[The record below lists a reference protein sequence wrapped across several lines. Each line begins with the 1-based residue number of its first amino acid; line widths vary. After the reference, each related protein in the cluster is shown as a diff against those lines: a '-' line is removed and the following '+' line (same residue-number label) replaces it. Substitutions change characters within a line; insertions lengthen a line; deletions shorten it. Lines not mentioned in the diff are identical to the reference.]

1 MGAPAAGG
9 LTMLKVPLDILPED
23 ATDRHRALRDY
34 FCDKDAEAL
43 RNGDG
48 WELKL
53 FWPGGE
59 ERHVDP
65 KLEEGLRL
73 WGGIGLNQMPMAQ
86 RRSGRVLRALYDTW
100 TLHSWSEWF
109 RGTDHASG
117 ETLTILHIDD
127 HRDLGSPRLFRRSG
141 RWVDSITGE
150 VFEFDDPASVR
161 SAIESGAV
169 GMGSFLTPVLH
180 RFPEADV
187 RQLGQA
193 PKVTGTTDYRVELTT
208 EPDCMLEPGAERP
221 AVKLHTGVEGTGPR
235 RYRITDDPARWVEDV
250 RPGPV
255 LLHIDMD
262 YFNNRYD
269 GDGDWRERAE
279 VLDPELN
286 KVLVEI
292 DRVTATLRD
301 SGIVSQIGDAVV
313 AFSPGFFPAELWE
326 PADRKLQE
334 GLEEL
339 YG

>member
-1 MGAPAAGG
+1 
-9 LTMLKVPLDILPED
+9 MLKVPLDRLPEN
-23 ATDRHRALRDY
+23 AAERHGALRDY
-34 FCDKDAEAL
+34 FCDKDAEAV

-53 FWPGGE
+53 AWPGGE

-65 KLEEGLRL
+65 KLDEGLRL
-73 WGGIGLNQMPMAQ
+73 WGGIGLNQMAMAQ

-109 RGTDHASG
+109 AGTDLPSG

-127 HRDLGSPRLFRRSG
+127 HRDLGSPRLFRRG
-141 RWVDSITGE
+141 EGWIDPITGR

-161 SAIESGAV
+161 TAIESGAV

-180 RFPEADV
+180 RFPQADV

-193 PKVTGTTDYRVELTT
+193 PKVNGTKDLWIGLTT
-208 EPDCMLEPGAERP
+208 EADNLLEPGAERP
-221 AVKLHTGVEGTGPR
+221 AVRLQKGVEGTGPG
-235 RYRITDDPARWVEDV
+235 RYRMTDDPERWVEDV

-255 LLHIDMD
+255 LLHVDMD

-279 VLDPELN
+279 VLDPAVNE
-286 KVLVEI
+286 VLAEV
-292 DRVTATLRD
+292 DRVTATLR
-301 SGIVSQIGDAVV
+301 GAGVVSRIGDAVI

-334 GLEEL
+334 GLEDL

>member
-1 MGAPAAGG
+1 
-9 LTMLKVPLDILPED
+9 MLKVPLDRLPED
-23 ATDRHRALRDY
+23 ASERHGALRDY
-34 FCDKDAEAL
+34 FCDKDAEAV

-65 KLEEGLRL
+65 KLDEGLRL
-73 WGGIGLNQMPMAQ
+73 WGGIGLDEMAMAQ

-109 RGTDHASG
+109 AGTDLASG

-141 RWVDSITGE
+141 AWVDPITGR
-150 VFEFDDPASVR
+150 VFAFDDPGSVR
-161 SAIESGAV
+161 SSIESGAV

-193 PKVTGTTDYRVELTT
+193 PKVKGTTDYQIELTT
-208 EPDCMLEPGAERP
+208 EADQLLEPGAERP
-221 AVKLHTGVEGTGPR
+221 AVRLQEGVEGTGPG
-235 RYRITDDPARWVEDV
+235 RYRITDDPARWVENV

-255 LLHIDMD
+255 LLHVDMD

-269 GDGDWRERAE
+269 GDGDWRERRE
-279 VLDPELN
+279 VLDPPVS
-286 KVLVEI
+286 KVVAEV
-292 DRVTATLRD
+292 DRVTTTLRRA
-301 SGIVSQIGDAVV
+301 GLVSRIGDAVI

-326 PADRKLQE
+326 ASDSRLQE

>member
-1 MGAPAAGG
+1 
-9 LTMLKVPLDILPED
+9 MLKVPLDRLPED
-23 ATDRHRALRDY
+23 AAERHGALRDY
-34 FCDKDAEAL
+34 FCDKDAEAV

-53 FWPGGE
+53 AWPGGE

-73 WGGIGLNQMPMAQ
+73 WGGIGLDQMAMAQ
-86 RRSGRVLRALYDTW
+86 RRTGRVLRALYDTW

-109 RGTDHASG
+109 AGTDLASD

-127 HRDLGSPRLFRRSG
+127 HRDLGSPRLFRKG
-141 RWVDSITGE
+141 PDWVDPIMGR

-161 SAIESGAV
+161 SAVESGAV

-180 RFPEADV
+180 RFPQTDV

-193 PKVTGTTDYRVELTT
+193 PKVTGTKDYRVELTT
-208 EPDCMLEPGAERP
+208 EADKLLEPGAERP
-221 AVKLHTGVEGTGPR
+221 AVRLQEGVEGTGPR
-235 RYRITDDPARWVEDV
+235 RYRITDDPERWVEDV

-255 LLHIDMD
+255 LLHVDMD

-269 GDGDWRERAE
+269 GDGDWRERPD
-279 VLDPELN
+279 VLDPAVNE
-286 KVLVEI
+286 VLAEV
-292 DRVTATLRD
+292 DCVTATLRRA
-301 SGIVSQIGDAVV
+301 GVVPRIGDAVI
-313 AFSPGFFPAELWE
+313 AFSPGFFPAELWQ
-326 PADRKLQE
+326 PADRRLQE
-334 GLEEL
+334 RLEEL

>member
-1 MGAPAAGG
+1 
-9 LTMLKVPLDILPED
+9 MLKVPFDRLPED
-23 ATDRHRALRDY
+23 AAERHGALRDY
-34 FCDKDAEAL
+34 FCDKDAEAV

-53 FWPGGE
+53 AWPGGE

-65 KLEEGLRL
+65 KLEEGLSL
-73 WGGIGLNQMPMAQ
+73 WGGIELNQMAMAQ

-109 RGTDHASG
+109 AGANIASG

-127 HRDLGSPRLFRRSG
+127 HRDLGSPRLFQMG
-141 RWVDSITGE
+141 WQWVDPITGQ
-150 VFEFDDPASVR
+150 VFDFDDPASVR

-208 EPDCMLEPGAERP
+208 EADNLLEPGAERP
-221 AVKLHTGVEGTGPR
+221 AVRLQKGVEGTGPGH
-235 RYRITDDPARWVEDV
+235 YRITDDPQRWVEDV

-255 LLHIDMD
+255 LLHVDMD

-279 VLDPELN
+279 VLDPAVN
-286 KVLVEI
+286 QVLAEV
-292 DRVTATLRD
+292 DRVTATLR
-301 SGIVSQIGDAVV
+301 GAGVVSRIGDAVI

>member
-1 MGAPAAGG
+1 
-9 LTMLKVPLDILPED
+9 MLKVPLDRLPEE
-23 ATDRHRALRDY
+23 AAECHGALRDY
-34 FCDKDAEAL
+34 FCDKDAEAV

-53 FWPGGE
+53 FWPGGK

-73 WGGIGLNQMPMAQ
+73 WGDIDLNQMAMAQ

-109 RGTDHASG
+109 AGAAIASG

-127 HRDLGSPRLFRRSG
+127 HRDLGSPRLFRKG
-141 RWVDSITGE
+141 GDWLDPITGQ

-208 EPDCMLEPGAERP
+208 EADNLLKPGAERP
-221 AVKLHTGVEGTGPR
+221 AVRLQEGVEGAGPG

-269 GDGDWRERAE
+269 GDGDWRERAK
-279 VLDPELN
+279 VLDPAVNE
-286 KVLVEI
+286 VLAEVE
-292 DRVTATLRD
+292 RVTATLRRA
-301 SGIVSQIGDAVV
+301 GVVPRIGDAVI

-326 PADRKLQE
+326 PADRKLQK

>member
-1 MGAPAAGG
+1 MD
-9 LTMLKVPLDILPED
+9 LRVPFERLSED
-23 ATDRHRALRDY
+23 AAERHGKLRDY
-34 FCDKDAEAL
+34 FCDKDAEAV

-73 WGGIGLNQMPMAQ
+73 WDGIGLDQMVLA
-86 RRSGRVLRALYDTW
+86 RRRNGRVLRALYDTW

-109 RGTDHASG
+109 AKAGLASD

-127 HRDLGSPRLFRRSG
+127 HRDLGSPRLFRRG
-141 RWVDSITGE
+141 PDWVDPIAGS
-150 VFEFDDPASVR
+150 VFKFDNPASVR

-180 RFPEADV
+180 RFPGADV

-193 PKVTGTTDYRVELTT
+193 PKVTGTTDYCIEVTSEADNL
-208 EPDCMLEPGAERP
+208 LEPGAERP
-221 AVKLHTGVEGTGPR
+221 AVRLREGVEGIGPG
-235 RYRITDDPARWVEDV
+235 RYRITDDPERWVEDV

-255 LLHIDMD
+255 LLHVDMD

-269 GDGDWRERAE
+269 GDGDWRERPD
-279 VLDPELN
+279 VLDPSVNE
-286 KVLVEI
+286 VLSEVG
-292 DRVTATLRD
+292 RVTATLR
-301 SGIVSQIGDAVV
+301 GAGVVPRIGDAVI

-326 PADRKLQE
+326 PADRRLQE

>member
-1 MGAPAAGG
+1 
-9 LTMLKVPLDILPED
+9 MLKVPLDRLPED
-23 ATDRHRALRDY
+23 ASERHGALRDY
-34 FCDKDAEAL
+34 FCDKDAEAV

-65 KLEEGLRL
+65 KLDEGLRL
-73 WGGIGLNQMPMAQ
+73 WGGIGLDEMAMAQ

-109 RGTDHASG
+109 AGTDLASG

-141 RWVDSITGE
+141 AWVDPITGR
-150 VFEFDDPASVR
+150 VFAFDDPGSVR
-161 SAIESGAV
+161 SSIESGAV

-193 PKVTGTTDYRVELTT
+193 PKVKGTVDYQIELTT
-208 EPDCMLEPGAERP
+208 EADQLLEPDAERP
-221 AVKLHTGVEGTGPR
+221 AVRLQEGVQGTGPG
-235 RYRITDDPARWVEDV
+235 RYRITDDPARWVENV

-255 LLHIDMD
+255 LLHVDMD

-269 GDGDWRERAE
+269 GDGDWRERRE
-279 VLDPELN
+279 VLDPPVS
-286 KVLVEI
+286 KVVAEV
-292 DRVTATLRD
+292 DRVTTTLRRA
-301 SGIVSQIGDAVV
+301 GLVPRIGDAVI
-313 AFSPGFFPAELWE
+313 AFSPGFFPAELWG
-326 PADRKLQE
+326 PADRRLQE